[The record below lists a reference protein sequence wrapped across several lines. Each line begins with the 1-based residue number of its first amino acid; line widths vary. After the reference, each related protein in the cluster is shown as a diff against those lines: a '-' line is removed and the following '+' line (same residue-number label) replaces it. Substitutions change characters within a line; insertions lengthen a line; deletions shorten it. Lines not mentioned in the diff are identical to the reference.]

1 MSGTVA
7 IERALSILACFDG
20 DQGKLSLSELATKAD
35 LPPSSLLRILEP
47 LLNSGYLRRAG
58 SSDYA
63 LGGTFLRMANRYRRF
78 LRIAEVAAPVLEF
91 LTKTTTESSAVF
103 IRQGDKRL
111 CVAKQEGQHPVR
123 EHMQEGD
130 TLPLGSGGAGRII
143 LAFEGEAGAA
153 YDAIRRDGYLLSEG
167 HRNPD
172 MASISSPVFDGSDAP
187 CFGAVTVIIP
197 RYRMTKAWTT
207 STIDAVMSAGTTLSQ
222 RLGGAPER
230 SVFPARR

>member
-1 MSGTVA
+1 MA
-7 IERALSILACFDG
+7 ILACFDG
-20 DQGKLSLSELATKAD
+20 EQGKLSLSELASKAD
-35 LPPSSLLRILEP
+35 LPPSSLLRIVEP
-47 LLNSGYLRRAG
+47 LLNSGYLRR
-58 SSDYA
+58 SSSTEYA
-63 LGGTFLRMANRYRRF
+63 LGGTFLRMANRYRRS
-78 LRIAEVAAPVLEF
+78 LRIAEVAAPILEF

-103 IRQGDKRL
+103 IRQGDQRL

-130 TLPLGSGGAGRII
+130 TLPLASGGAGRII
-143 LAFEGEAGAA
+143 MAFEGERGAV
-153 YDAIRRDGYLLSEG
+153 YDGIRRDGYLLSEG

-172 MASISSPVFDGSDAP
+172 MASVSGPVFDGSDAP

-207 STIDAVMSAGTTLSQ
+207 STIDAVVSACATLSQ

-230 SVFPARR
+230 SVFPGRR